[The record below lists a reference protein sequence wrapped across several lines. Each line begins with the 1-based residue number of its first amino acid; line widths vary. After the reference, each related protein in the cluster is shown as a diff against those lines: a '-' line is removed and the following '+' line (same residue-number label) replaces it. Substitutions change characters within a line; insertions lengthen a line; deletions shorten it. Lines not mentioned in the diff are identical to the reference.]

1 MTKNFDESVN
11 VNTDKLCKLP
21 KVVNNYPKELASC
34 SRSNNFN
41 NSNQWVGGNEHGDF
55 FMSTCECG
63 KVSTP
68 FFTFKNHKTMRKLPK
83 FSVYAIPMI
92 LAGVM
97 CLVTV
102 FYAIPF
108 VLSLLC
114 LVLAIGYYAKKRK
127 GL

>member
-1 MTKNFDESVN
+1 
-11 VNTDKLCKLP
+11 
-21 KVVNNYPKELASC
+21 
-34 SRSNNFN
+34 
-41 NSNQWVGGNEHGDF
+41 
-55 FMSTCECG
+55 
-63 KVSTP
+63 
-68 FFTFKNHKTMRKLPK
+68 MRKLPK